1 MNLNTTKE
9 QVLNDH
15 LQAVKS
21 SGVFKNHT
29 FSPTSKT
36 FSLIRALSNAVFL
49 FIDSELISIQKAIH
63 PHTAE
68 DDSLHEHLI
77 RRGMQWKPAL
87 PAILKVRIGSSVQPM
102 IDREIPQALVVTT
115 SGPEDQRIRFFLQ
128 ESLILP
134 AGVAPDAQG
143 KYTIEALVQCA
154 LDGPIGNV
162 VPSSISLIENPPDG
176 IDYVANFEI
185 TQVQQGQLRETRTSV
200 RSRLMNAEGVSS
212 KWTSAWYISEAESFS
227 FIKRAIFKSAK
238 VLNTDGEVKI
248 LLQGSVGALSDSQL
262 NQLKNHFNAEEN
274 DPGGVAHVLVENI
287 NEVAINKTVTV
298 KFSSSDTIPSQ
309 SVLDQ
314 IREEYFL
321 SLSEG
326 QDFIDSQL
334 RALYQTLPNCI
345 DVEFNPLGNV
355 DVPVGSL
362 ASAGSNF
369 QVLGAV
375 YA

>member
-15 LQAVKS
+15 LQMVKA
-21 SGVFKNHT
+21 SGAFKNHT

-49 FIDSELISIQKAIH
+49 FIDSDLVSVQKAIH

-68 DDSLHEHLI
+68 DDALHEHLI

-87 PAILKVRIGSSVQPM
+87 PTILKVRIGSSVQPAM
-102 IDREIPQALVVTT
+102 DREIPQTLIVTT
-115 SGPEDQRIRFFLQ
+115 SGPEDQKIRFFLQ
-128 ESLILP
+128 ESLVLP
-134 AGVAPDAQG
+134 AGIPADAQG
-143 KYTIEALVQCA
+143 KYSIEALVECV

-162 VPSSISLIENPPDG
+162 VPGSIVLIENPPEG
-176 IDYVANFEI
+176 IDYVANLE
-185 TQVQQGQLRETRTSV
+185 TTPVQQGQFRETRTSV

-212 KWTSAWYISEAESFS
+212 KWTPAWYISEAESFS

-238 VLNTDGEVKI
+238 ILNTDGEVKI
-248 LLQGSVGALSDSQL
+248 LLQGSVGPLSNSQL
-262 NQLKNHFNAEEN
+262 IQVKDHFNAEEN

-287 NEVAINKTVTV
+287 NETVINKTVTV

-314 IREEYFL
+314 IKEEYFL

-326 QDFIDSQL
+326 QDFIDAQL
-334 RALYQTLPNCI
+334 KALYQALPNCI

-355 DVPVGSL
+355 DVSAGSL
-362 ASAGSNF
+362 ANVGPGF

-375 YA
+375 YV

>member
-134 AGVAPDAQG
+134 AGVASDAQG

-162 VPSSISLIENPPDG
+162 VPSSITLIENPPDG
-176 IDYVANFEI
+176 IDYVANFEV

-212 KWTSAWYISEAESFS
+212 KWTSAWYISEAESFP

-248 LLQGSVGALSDSQL
+248 LLQGSVGPLSDSQL

-287 NEVAINKTVTV
+287 NEVVINKTVTV

-362 ASAGSNF
+362 ASAGSSF

>member
-15 LQAVKS
+15 LQMVKA

-49 FIDSELISIQKAIH
+49 FIDSDLISVQKAIH

-68 DDSLHEHLI
+68 DDALHEHLI

-87 PAILKVRIGSSVQPM
+87 PSILKIRIGSSIQPA
-102 IDREIPQALVVTT
+102 IDREIPQALIVTT
-115 SGPEDQRIRFFLQ
+115 AGSEDQRIRFFLQ

-134 AGVAPDAQG
+134 AGISADAQG
-143 KYTIEALVQCA
+143 KYSIEAFVQCT

-162 VPSSISLIENPPDG
+162 VPGSITLIENPPEG
-176 IDYVANFEI
+176 IDYVANLDV
-185 TQVQQGQLRETRTSV
+185 TPVQQGQFRETRASV

-212 KWTSAWYISEAESFS
+212 KWTSAWYVAEAESFS
-227 FIKRAIFKSAK
+227 FTKRAIFKSAK
-238 VLNTDGEVKI
+238 TLQTDGEVKI
-248 LLQGSVGALSDSQL
+248 LLQGSVGPLSISQL
-262 NQLKNHFNAEEN
+262 NEVKDHFNAEEN

-287 NEVAINKTVTV
+287 NETVINKTVTV

-314 IREEYFL
+314 IKDEYFL

-326 QDFIDSQL
+326 QDFIDAQFK
-334 RALYQTLPNCI
+334 ALYQTLPNCI

-362 ASAGSNF
+362 ASVGSSF

-375 YA
+375 YV